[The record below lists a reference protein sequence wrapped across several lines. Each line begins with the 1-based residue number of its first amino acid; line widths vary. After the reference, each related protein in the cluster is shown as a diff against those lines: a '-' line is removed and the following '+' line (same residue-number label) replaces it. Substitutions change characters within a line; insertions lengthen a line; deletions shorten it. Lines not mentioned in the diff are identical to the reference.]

1 MVLCRWG
8 DDLVPVYLM
17 LVLCVLFWS
26 ANFIIGRYIHTDVEP
41 LQLAL
46 FRWSGAAVIILPI
59 AIKKYKKIMHIL
71 KKHFLILSLLAL
83 LGITFFNT
91 ILYVG
96 LQDTTAT
103 NALLINSFVP
113 ILILI
118 FSYFILKIKIRLQ
131 QFIGILISTVGVLFL
146 ILKGDLSTLLQLTLN
161 YGDIWVLTASATW
174 AMYSVLV
181 KLRPKELSDF
191 EFFTAI
197 VYLGLFWLILAYI
210 FMGYS
215 IKEDTQLIKNYY
227 PAFIYVALFPS
238 VISYFLWHRGI
249 HTIGANKTGQFT
261 HLMPLFG
268 SIQAYIFLGERL
280 YTYHIFGAIL
290 IAMGIYLSLF
300 MKEKNEQMG

>member
-1 MVLCRWG
+1 M
-8 DDLVPVYLM
+8 PVYLM
-17 LVLCVLFWS
+17 LILCVLFWS

-41 LQLAL
+41 VQLAL
-46 FRWSGAAVIILPI
+46 FRWSGAAIIIFPLF
-59 AIKKYKKIMHIL
+59 IKKYKKIIHII
-71 KKHFLILSLLAL
+71 KNHFLIISLLAL

-118 FSYFILKIKIRLQ
+118 FSYFILKINIGLK

-146 ILKGDLSTLLQLTLN
+146 ILKGDLNTLFELTLN
-161 YGDIWVLTASATW
+161 YGDIWVLTSSITW
-174 AMYSVLV
+174 ALYSVLV
-181 KLRPKELSDF
+181 KFRPKELSDI

-197 VYLGLFWLILAYI
+197 VYIGLFWLILAYI

-215 IKEDTQLIKNYY
+215 IKEDIVLIKNYY
-227 PAFIYVALFPS
+227 PAFMYVALFPS
-238 VISYFLWHRGI
+238 VISYYLWHQGI
-249 HTIGANKTGQFT
+249 HKIGANKTGQFT

-280 YTYHIFGAIL
+280 YTYHVFGAIL
-290 IAMGIYLSLF
+290 IGFGIYLSLF
-300 MKEKNEQMG
+300 MKGKNEQVG